1 MRGVATAGVAA
12 AGAFARGVAAFRRF
26 GADGGFAAATI
37 SLDAFSEVFSF
48 LGAVARFFVIVF
60 FADFFDDFFEGF
72 LAAFF
77 AADFFPAFFAVFFT
91 DFLTAF
97 LTAFL
102 AAFFDALR
110 DFFTTRFLAPP
121 FLVTRA
127 GEDLRALAFF
137 FLEVFLLAFA
147 TTNFL

>member
-12 AGAFARGVAAFRRF
+12 FGRF
-26 GADGGFAAATI
+26 GADGGFAAGTI
-37 SLDAFSEVFSF
+37 SLGAFSCVFLGVLLGVF
-48 LGAVARFFVIVF
+48 LGAVARFFDVVF
-60 FADFFDDFFEGF
+60 FADFFDDFFAGF

-77 AADFFPAFFAVFFT
+77 AADFFRAFFAVFFT

-97 LTAFL
+97 L

-110 DFFTTRFLAPP
+110 DVLTARFLAPA
-121 FLVTRA
+121 FLVVRA

-137 FLEVFLLAFA
+137 FLEVFFLAFA